1 MESSSALFF
10 IKLLALILLSSS
22 QQTCAFVSHLVSDN
36 HERTQRV
43 RLSASDFGAL
53 PVKEGMIQVT
63 RGEEANSFDLSYKLV
78 RPMSLSS
85 RQAAPMVVLHGGPSV
100 PSNYLY
106 PLANHIP
113 YRSILFYD
121 QLGCGKSDEP
131 TDLNMYSIE
140 QAIDDLELV
149 LKKLSIRRFH
159 IYGQSYGGILAF
171 EYLKRCAE
179 RGKTNNDE
187 EGCLSVVLSSSPTNV
202 RQVEEEAQRLVEQ
215 LSSPELFRETHQ
227 CRTVEMPQPLA
238 DAYTAAGT
246 VWRGTTAIQDYS
258 AQAPSGDATT
268 MPSALVLR
276 GEHDFV
282 TEACR
287 KDWKELFNS
296 RSVRERTLKDCS
308 HHGLLESGPMYGEM
322 VNSFFGEYD

>member
-1 MESSSALFF
+1 
-10 IKLLALILLSSS
+10 
-22 QQTCAFVSHLVSDN
+22 
-36 HERTQRV
+36 
-43 RLSASDFGAL
+43 
-53 PVKEGMIQVT
+53 
-63 RGEEANSFDLSYKLV
+63 
-78 RPMSLSS
+78 MSLSS

-106 PLANHIP
+106 PLANHVP

-131 TDLNMYSIE
+131 TDLKMYSIE

-179 RGKTNNDE
+179 RGPTNSNDE
-187 EGCLSVVLSSSPTNV
+187 EGCLSVILSSSPTNV

-215 LSSPELFRETHQ
+215 LSTNNSPELFRETHQ
-227 CRTVEMPQPLA
+227 CGTVEMPQPLA
-238 DAYTAAGT
+238 DAYVAAGT
-246 VWRGTTAIQDYS
+246 VWRGTTAIQNYS
-258 AQAPSGDATT
+258 AQAPSEDATT
-268 MPSALVLR
+268 MPSVLVLR

-282 TEACR
+282 TEACC
-287 KDWKELFNS
+287 KDWKERFNS
-296 RSVRERTLKDCS
+296 RSMRERTLKDCS
-308 HHGLLESGPMYGEM
+308 QHGLLENGPIYGEM
-322 VNSFFGEYD
+322 VDSFFGESD